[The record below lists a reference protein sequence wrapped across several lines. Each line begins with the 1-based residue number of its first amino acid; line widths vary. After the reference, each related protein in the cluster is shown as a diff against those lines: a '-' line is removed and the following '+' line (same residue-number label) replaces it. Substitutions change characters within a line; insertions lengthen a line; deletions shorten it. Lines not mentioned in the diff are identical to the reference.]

1 MQNQMPRF
9 VLILLLSL
17 WVSPAY
23 AHKPSDSYLMLSVK
37 GDHLTGQW
45 DIALR
50 DLDYAIGLDADGNG
64 EITWGEVK
72 AKQTEIAAYA
82 LAHLAI
88 TVDDVGCP
96 MRVTEHLID
105 NHSDGAYEVMRFAVD
120 CPPAPQVLTIK
131 YSLFFDLDP
140 QHRGLLRLE
149 EQGRT
154 HTAVFSPDRE
164 TWQLEGQSVGLG
176 SQFRD
181 FFETGVWHIWTGFDH
196 ILFLCALLLPA
207 VLEHRDGK
215 WQAVTNFRKAFLD
228 VISIVTAFTIAHS
241 ITLSLA
247 VLGFIT
253 LPSRLIES
261 TIAASVVVA
270 ALNNLYPLIEKRLW
284 IVAFVFGLVHGLGF
298 ANVLTDLALPKPA
311 LAVSLVSFNLGV
323 ETGQLAIVGTFLP
336 VAYLSRRSWLYPRLV
351 LGAGSLSIVA
361 VASVWLIE
369 RSLNVSIFL

>member
-1 MQNQMPRF
+1 MRCF

-17 WVSPAY
+17 SVAPAY
-23 AHKPSDSYLMLSVK
+23 AHKPSDSYLALAVQD
-37 GDHLTGQW
+37 DHLTGQW

-50 DLDYAIGLDADGNG
+50 DLDYAIGLDTDGNG

-72 AKQTEIAAYA
+72 AKYTEIVAYA
-82 LAHLAI
+82 LARLAI
-88 TVDDVGCP
+88 AADGVGCP

-120 CPPAPQVLTIK
+120 CPAAPRVVTIK
-131 YSLFFDLDP
+131 YTLFFDLDP
-140 QHRGLLRLE
+140 QHRGLLRFE

-164 TWQLEGQSVGLG
+164 TWQWEGQSVGLG

-196 ILFLCALLLPA
+196 ILFLYALLLPA
-207 VLEHRDGK
+207 VLEHRGGR
-215 WQAVTNFRKAFLD
+215 WQAATTFRKAFLD

-298 ANVLTDLALPKPA
+298 ANVLTDLALPKAA

-323 ETGQLAIVGTFLP
+323 ETGQLAIVATFLP